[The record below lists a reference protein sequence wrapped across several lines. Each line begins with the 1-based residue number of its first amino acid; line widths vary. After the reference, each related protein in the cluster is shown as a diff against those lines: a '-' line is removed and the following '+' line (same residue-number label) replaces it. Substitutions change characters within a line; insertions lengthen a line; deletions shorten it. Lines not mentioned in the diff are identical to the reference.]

1 MDDQDI
7 RRLFAALDERLDTL
21 NGKILGTQIA
31 VRAVVLA
38 SAQMDEVMLSIQTEI
53 DRWHAQLSNT
63 TDASDAFLAG
73 LDSGMHAVL
82 PSDTD
87 LARRPARG

>member
-1 MDDQDI
+1 MEDQDI
-7 RRLFAALDERLDTL
+7 RRALAVINRRLDTL
-21 NGKILGTQIA
+21 HGKILGTQIA

-73 LDSGMHAVL
+73 VDDALRHAL
-82 PSDTD
+82 PAASDV
-87 LARRPARG
+87 ARRPDRE